1 MASLLILLLLI
12 TILNHVTN
20 RWLIKKW
27 DIKQK
32 DLESQPFNRFH
43 KYGEKLLYW
52 ISYFATFIIIVNYPH
67 LRIFIFLNMAVIFVC
82 RATLE
87 WYFMRENKVYRLSGV
102 TSGLLIIGF
111 CIYAILINDIT

>member
-1 MASLLILLLLI
+1 MASFLILLLFI
-12 TILNHVTN
+12 AILNHVTN

-52 ISYFATFIIIVNYPH
+52 FSYFASIIIIVNYPN
-67 LRIFIFLNMAVIFVC
+67 LRVFIFLNMAVFFVF
-82 RATLE
+82 RATME
-87 WYFMRENKVYRLSGV
+87 WYFTRENKVYRLSWV
-102 TSGLLIIGF
+102 TSGLIIIGS
-111 CIYAILINDIT
+111 CIYALFLS

>member
-1 MASLLILLLLI
+1 MASFLILLLFI
-12 TILNHVTN
+12 AILNHVTN

-32 DLESQPFNRFH
+32 DLESQPISRFH

-52 ISYFATFIIIVNYPH
+52 ISFFISIIIIVNYPN
-67 LRIFIFLNMAVIFVC
+67 LREFIFLNIAVFFVC

-87 WYFMRENKVYRLSGV
+87 WYFTRENKVYRLSLV
-102 TSGLLIIGF
+102 TSGLIIIGS
-111 CIYAILINDIT
+111 CIYALFLS